1 MASGNSEIMF
11 FLQFDILHFRIKYG
25 VQSMVLKYKSE
36 KEKEILHI
44 FRFQIFVSSIEII
57 IPWICCVINNPQNV
71 IEVKIATLQI
81 MQSKGLKFL

>member
-1 MASGNSEIMF
+1 
-11 FLQFDILHFRIKYG
+11 
-25 VQSMVLKYKSE
+25 MVLKYTSE
-36 KEKEILHI
+36 KKKSFI
-44 FRFQIFVSSIEII
+44 FLDFKFFLSSIEMI